1 MTVASFLSVCG
12 ILPPPSCQL
21 LLILQLVSRGVP
33 LPPGSLSGCSQLGG
47 VPLTL
52 YDLAVPISLSFLEQ
66 AFLSPP
72 PLPPLTSGTLL
83 TALPGWNAASAYF
96 PSFETVQRHLLQ
108 GAFSDRASL
117 APGASVHQATSC
129 HRPARR

>member
-12 ILPPPSCQL
+12 SLPPPSCQL

-33 LPPGSLSGCSQLGG
+33 LPPGSLSG

-52 YDLAVPISLSFLEQ
+52 YGLAVPINLPFLEQ

-129 HRPARR
+129 RRHARR